1 MSIPQLISYL
11 FCLSFSLNSNEL
23 FEKGLKI
30 NQNKTIGL
38 FPTLHDSFVFSPEAL
53 SIIACQPATAVS

>member
-1 MSIPQLISYL
+1 MSIPQLIKSL

-23 FEKGLKI
+23 FEKGLK
-30 NQNKTIGL
+30 IGL